1 MRINPNTNQNVNFY
15 SSWYDKFFE
24 KIPNKDI
31 KNIAKYNKAGSVL
44 ASPHWNRVAIGL
56 AAISSQPW
64 IDYFNPNVDKETA
77 KASSLRT
84 TAKIIVCT
92 SVGFV
97 VRGLSYKL
105 VEKFANGTPQE
116 GSTILTPKS
125 ILQESNEKLRNSKL
139 KIHKNAFSTIT
150 ALSIMLFTNF
160 LLDAPLTSKLSNKF
174 LKMANLDKKQGGSD
188 EKRNF

>member
-1 MRINPNTNQNVNFY
+1 MRIDFNTNQNVNFS

-24 KIPNKDI
+24 KIPNKEI
-31 KNIAKYNKAGSVL
+31 KNIAKYNKTGAML
-44 ASPHWNRVAIGL
+44 ASPHWNRAAIGL
-56 AAISSQPW
+56 AAIASQPW
-64 IDYFNPNVDKETA
+64 MDYFNPKVDRETA

-84 TAKIIVCT
+84 VAKILVCT
-92 SVGFV
+92 SVGFT

-105 VEKFANGTPQE
+105 VEKFAHGTPQE

-125 ILQESNEKLRNSKL
+125 ILQETNKKLRDSKL
-139 KIHKNAFSTIT
+139 KIHKNAFSTVT

-174 LKMANLDKKQGGSD
+174 LKMANLENKVGGSN
-188 EKRNF
+188 E